1 MSGPTIQ
8 RDGDTWGL
16 AWAEH
21 GISMGFERIKE
32 RSDGLKAMVTVE
44 GELAGRVVGPAELNM
59 LSLQS
64 QKTWASNCHKRVN
77 SLSDDQ
83 WHAMMVQACAI
94 VTKQFWEPTPTIHL
108 DEVDSSGSIEY
119 LMPMIPVNET
129 TVVYG
134 DGGALKSMFCL
145 RMGMSHAL
153 GLETPWGV
161 PVAVGNVLYLDWETN
176 PVTVA
181 RRLRRLA
188 LGEAA
193 TTPRIHYRQC
203 FRSLVDELPNIKE
216 EVSKRKITLV
226 IVDSIGF
233 AVSGALTEDEPART
247 AMNAL
252 RSLSPVTRLVVAHIS
267 KASAE
272 GPGKAK
278 PFGSAFFWN
287 GMRSGIELRT
297 TEDNAGQNVM
307 DLGVY
312 HNKGNDGGIWKP
324 FGLSVI
330 FDTKSDGILFEKSDI
345 QDVPDLAA
353 RTSLSARIRAMLRHG
368 AMDTNA
374 LADELDAKPDAVRL
388 AASRMGDLV
397 KVAEGGGRGKATVWG
412 LSSDPLP

>member
-1 MSGPTIQ
+1 
-8 RDGDTWGL
+8 
-16 AWAEH
+16 
-21 GISMGFERIKE
+21 MGFERLKE
-32 RSDGLKAMVTVE
+32 KSDGLKAMVTVE
-44 GELAGRVVGPAELNM
+44 GHKGRVIGPAELNM

-64 QKTWASNCHKRVN
+64 QKTWATNCHTRVN
-77 SLSDDQ
+77 SLSADQ

-119 LMPMIPVNET
+119 LIPGLVPRGET
-129 TVVYG
+129 TVIYG
-134 DGGALKSMFCL
+134 DGGSLKSLTCV
-145 RMGMSHAL
+145 RIAL
-153 GLETPWGV
+153 SVAMGLELPWGTT
-161 PVAVGNVLYLDWETN
+161 PPVGNVLYLDWETN

-188 LGEAA
+188 LGEAC

-203 FRSLVDELPNIKE
+203 FRSLADEMPHIKE
-216 EVSKRKITLV
+216 EISRRNITLV

-233 AVSGALTEDEPART
+233 AVTGALTEDEPART

-272 GPGKAK
+272 GLGKSK

-287 GMRSGIELRT
+287 GLRSGIELRT
-297 TEDNAGQNVM
+297 SEDNAGQNVM

-312 HNKGNDGGIWKP
+312 HNKSNDDRLTKP

-330 FDTKSDGILFEKSDI
+330 FDTKSDGILFERSEI
-345 QDVPDLAA
+345 QEIPDLAA
-353 RTSLSARIRAMLRHG
+353 RTSLSARIRSLLKTG
-368 AMDTNA
+368 AQDTNA
-374 LADELDAKPDAVRL
+374 IADQLDVKPDIVRL
-388 AASRMGDLV
+388 TASRMTDLT
-397 KVAEGGGRGKATVWG
+397 KVSEGGGRGKPTVWG
-412 LSSDPLP
+412 ISTNALP

>member
-1 MSGPTIQ
+1 MTGPAIQ
-8 RDGDTWGL
+8 RDGDTWAL
-16 AWAEH
+16 SWSEH
-21 GISMGFERIKE
+21 GIAMGFERIKE

-44 GELAGRVVGPAELNM
+44 GAHAGRVVGPAELNM

-108 DEVDSSGSIEY
+108 DEVDSSGSTEY
-119 LMPMIPVNET
+119 LVPGFVPKGET

-134 DGGALKSMFCL
+134 DGGSLKSMFCL
-145 RMGMSHAL
+145 RLGMSHAL
-153 GLETPWGV
+153 GLEAPWGAQV
-161 PVAVGNVLYLDWETN
+161 GVGNVLYLDWETN
-176 PVTVA
+176 EVTVA

-188 LGEAA
+188 AGEAC
-193 TTPRIHYRQC
+193 TTPRIHYRAC
-203 FRSLVDELPNIKE
+203 FRSLADELPHIKE
-216 EVSKRKITLV
+216 EVSRRKISLV

-233 AVSGALTEDEPART
+233 AVSGALTEDEPARS

-267 KASAE
+267 KSSAE
-272 GPGKAK
+272 GLGKAK

-287 GMRSGIELRT
+287 GLRSGIELRT
-297 TEDNAGQNVM
+297 PEDATGQNVV

-312 HNKGNDGGIWKP
+312 HNKSNDDRLQKP

-330 FDTKSDGILFEKSDI
+330 FDTQSDGILFEKSDI

-353 RTSLSARIRAMLRHG
+353 RTSLSTRIRALLVKG
-368 AMDTNA
+368 AMDTNT
-374 LADELDAKPDAVRL
+374 LADQLDTTSAVIRKT
-388 AASRMGDLV
+388 ADRMGLV
-397 KVAEGGGRGKATVWG
+397 KVVDGTGRGNSVTWG
-412 LSSDPLP
+412 LPT